1 MRLSE
6 LADQVGGELHGD
18 GDLEIR
24 GVAGIRDAREG
35 DLTFLGHPRYENFLK
50 TTRATAVIME
60 RANGLTGHT
69 AVIENAN
76 PYLAFQK
83 AMQILYGDRYLP
95 PRGVHPTAVVDPGAE
110 IGEDVSIGPFV
121 VIEAG
126 ARIGDGC
133 VVRAGVYVGAETSI
147 GARTQIYPN
156 VVIRER
162 VEIGCDNI
170 LHAGAVIGDDGFGF
184 ARDGAEHRK
193 IPQIGRVVLGDNVE
207 VGSNTCID
215 RATIGETYVG
225 AGARI
230 DNLVQIGHNV
240 RVEENA
246 VICAQVGIAG
256 SSKIGKRVMAG
267 GQAGISGHIE
277 IGDDAEVGAQA
288 GVIGNVEP
296 GERVSGYPARPHSEQ
311 LRTIAASRR
320 LPELLRKIER
330 LERRLAALER
340 ESSSSEKR

>member
-50 TTRATAVIME
+50 TTQATAVIMQ
-60 RANGLTGHT
+60 RANGLAGRT
-69 AVIENAN
+69 AVIENPN

-83 AMQILYGDRYLP
+83 AMRILYGDRYLP
-95 PRGVHPTAVVDPGAE
+95 AAGVHPTALIDPAAR
-110 IGEDVSIGPFV
+110 IGRDVSIGPYV
-121 VIEAG
+121 VVESG
-126 ARIGDGC
+126 VEIGDGC
-133 VVRAGVYVGAETSI
+133 VIRAGVYVGADTSI
-147 GARTQIYPN
+147 GARTHVYPN

-162 VEIGCDNI
+162 VTIGCDNI

-184 ARDGAEHRK
+184 ARDGAEQRK

-207 VGSNTCID
+207 IGSNSCVD
-215 RATIGETYVG
+215 RATIGETSIG
-225 AGARI
+225 RGCRI

-240 RVEENA
+240 QIEENA
-246 VICAQVGIAG
+246 VICAQAGIAG
-256 SSKIGKRVMAG
+256 STRIGKRVMAG
-267 GQAGISGHIE
+267 GQAGVAGHVTV
-277 IGDDAEVGAQA
+277 GDDVEIGAQA
-288 GVIGNVEP
+288 GVIGNVDP
-296 GERVSGYPARPHSEQ
+296 GDRVSGYPARPHAEQ

-320 LPELLRKIER
+320 LPELLKKIER

-340 ESSSSEKR
+340 ESGGGTR

>member
-6 LADQVGGELHGD
+6 LADRVGGELHGD
-18 GDLEIR
+18 GDVEIQ

-50 TTRATAVIME
+50 TTRASAVIME
-60 RANGLTGHT
+60 RVNGGPRLT
-69 AVIENAN
+69 AVIENPN

-83 AMQILYGDRYLP
+83 AMRILYGDQYLP
-95 PRGVHPTAVVDPGAE
+95 PLGVHPTAIIAPGARV
-110 IGEDVSIGPFV
+110 GADVSIGPYV
-121 VIEAG
+121 VIEHG
-126 ARIGDGC
+126 AVIGDGA
-133 VVRAGVYVGAETSI
+133 VIRAGVYVGADTVV
-147 GARTQIYPN
+147 GPRTHIFPN

-162 VEIGCDNI
+162 VQIGADNV

-207 VGSNTCID
+207 IGSNTCVD
-215 RATIGETYVG
+215 RATMGDTFI
-225 AGARI
+225 ADGARL

-240 RVEENA
+240 RVGENA
-246 VICAQVGIAG
+246 VICAQTGIAG
-256 SSKIGKRVMAG
+256 STTLGKRVMAG
-267 GQAGISGHIE
+267 GQVGIAGHVE

-311 LRTIAASRR
+311 LRTIAATRR
-320 LPELLRKIER
+320 LPELLKKIER
-330 LERRLAALER
+330 LERRLAALEK
-340 ESSSSEKR
+340 ENSSEKR